1 MHLRPTCVPL
11 MAMVLFFTLV
21 NAVAPAVE
29 VSYSKYRGKDLGN
42 GVTHWL
48 GMRYAAPPLGDL
60 RFMPP
65 RDPVRSRQTKNAN
78 KFRLKCVSQSAKVRF
93 IGKSQSEDCLFL
105 NVFAPSNASRNAK
118 LPVLVYIQGGGFND
132 NSRSKINGA
141 DLIRASD
148 MKMVVV
154 TLNYRVSVLRF
165 LSYGDKVQPNNGLL
179 DQRKALQWVQK
190 YISRF
195 GGNPRHVVLG
205 GSSSGGASVAFH
217 LTAYGDSGTS
227 VVSSRK
233 LIENVGCSSEDAIA
247 CMRTKTIAEIIA
259 ANIKVPYPGGTRLPI
274 GMWVPV
280 VDGDFVQ
287 DALWSSFDQG
297 KFVKVP
303 SIIGATTNEGRAFA
317 PAASSKTE
325 VEDFFKAEF
334 PLLESAHMTQ
344 ITALYPGLADTCS
357 KAGCLKRPLSDAYGD
372 MRFQCSGI
380 SFSESISRWMPKKTW
395 NYWYNV
401 EDPGF
406 MAQGRGVAH
415 CDEAHAI
422 WGPGN
427 GGSGAPRSYF
437 PGGINANTVN
447 VVQG

>member
-1 MHLRPTCVPL
+1 MRIRPTCVPL

-21 NAVAPAVE
+21 NAVAPVVD
-29 VSYSKYRGKDLGN
+29 VSYSKYRGNDLGN

-65 RDPVRSRQTKNAN
+65 QDPVRSRQTKNAN
-78 KFRLKCVSQSAKVRF
+78 KFRLKCVSQSAKARF

-105 NVFAPSNASRNAK
+105 NVFAPSNASRHAK
-118 LPVLVYIQGGGFND
+118 LPVFVYIQGGGFND
-132 NSRSKINGA
+132 NSRPKIDGA

-148 MKMVVV
+148 MKIVVV
-154 TLNYRVSVLRF
+154 TLNYRVSVLGF
-165 LSYGDKVQPNNGLL
+165 FSYGDKVQPNNGLL
-179 DQRKALQWVQK
+179 DQRKALEWVQK

-205 GSSSGGASVAFH
+205 ESF
-217 LTAYGDSGTS
+217 
-227 VVSSRK
+227 
-233 LIENVGCSSEDAIA
+233 IENVGCSSEDAIA

-274 GMWVPV
+274 GMWGPV
-280 VDGDFVQ
+280 IDGDFVR
-287 DALWSSFDQG
+287 DALWNSFDQG
-297 KFVKVP
+297 KFVMVP

-317 PAASSKTE
+317 PAASSKVE
-325 VEDFFKAEF
+325 VEDFVKAEF
-334 PLLESAHMTQ
+334 PLLESTHMAQ

-427 GGSGAPRSYF
+427 GGFGAPRSYF
-437 PGGINANTVN
+437 P
-447 VVQG
+447 

>member
-1 MHLRPTCVPL
+1 MRLRPTCVPL

-21 NAVAPAVE
+21 NAVAPVVD
-29 VSYSKYRGKDLGN
+29 VSYRKYRGNGLGN

-48 GMRYAAPPLGDL
+48 GMRYAAPPLGDP

-65 RDPVRSRQTKNAN
+65 QDPVRSRQTKNAN
-78 KFRLKCVSQSAKVRF
+78 KFRLKCVSQSAKARF
-93 IGKSQSEDCLFL
+93 IGKSQSEDSLFL
-105 NVFAPSNASRNAK
+105 NVFAPSNASRHAK
-118 LPVLVYIQGGGFND
+118 LPVFVYIQGGGFND
-132 NSRSKINGA
+132 DSRPKINGA

-148 MKMVVV
+148 MKIVVV
-154 TLNYRVSVLRF
+154 TLNYLEQA
-165 LSYGDKVQPNNGLL
+165 SYQGE
-179 DQRKALQWVQK
+179 
-190 YISRF
+190 SF
-195 GGNPRHVVLG
+195 
-205 GSSSGGASVAFH
+205 
-217 LTAYGDSGTS
+217 
-227 VVSSRK
+227 
-233 LIENVGCSSEDAIA
+233 IENFGCSSEDAIA

-274 GMWVPV
+274 GMWGPV
-280 VDGDFVQ
+280 IDGDFVR
-287 DALWSSFDQG
+287 DALWNSFDQG
-297 KFVKVP
+297 KFVMVP

-317 PAASSKTE
+317 PAASSKVE
-325 VEDFFKAEF
+325 VEEFFKAEF
-334 PLLESAHMTQ
+334 PLLESTHMAQ

-372 MRFQCSGI
+372 MWFQCSGI
-380 SFSESISRWMPKKTW
+380 SFSESISRWMPKKTR

-427 GGSGAPRSYF
+427 GGSGALRSYF
-437 PGGINANTVN
+437 PGGINANAVN
-447 VVQG
+447 VIQGYW